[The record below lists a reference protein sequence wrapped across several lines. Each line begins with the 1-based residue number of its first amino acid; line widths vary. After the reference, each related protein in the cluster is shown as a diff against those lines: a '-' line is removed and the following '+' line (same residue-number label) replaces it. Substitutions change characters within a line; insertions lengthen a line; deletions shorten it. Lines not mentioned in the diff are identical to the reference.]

1 MSDDNRS
8 QKSSGKSAKSN
19 VSHRSRRSIRDWKNP
34 TPEPVFKSVPLKQK
48 IEEDPDDPIVQKL
61 EKLRIEMQK
70 KEMLRKIDAAENAK
84 MSKMKMRIESVGGG
98 SAQK

>member
-1 MSDDNRS
+1 M
-8 QKSSGKSAKSN
+8 
-19 VSHRSRRSIRDWKNP
+19 
-34 TPEPVFKSVPLKQK
+34 
-48 IEEDPDDPIVQKL
+48 QKL

-98 SAQK
+98 SA